1 MPSMPSLEDVA
12 AIMAADSEQS
22 LMDVI
27 RRSATAL
34 GFDHFMLGIEVAR
47 PLLKPVQ
54 HVSSGYPPGWRRTYA
69 ENEYARKDPT
79 VSHCKAQATPLLW
92 SETMYTAQSRD
103 LWEDARAHGIGFGM
117 SVPVHDFAGSKS
129 MFSLARDRPLDQDPQ
144 VIEHI
149 RACAQV
155 IASCAHFVM
164 NRLFVPAL
172 LSKVDPRLTAREQE
186 CLGWTAKGKT
196 AAEVGMILNISE
208 ATAVFHLNNVVRKL
222 NVANKTQA
230 VAMAVAMGLV
240 S

>member
-1 MPSMPSLEDVA
+1 MPTTPSLEDVA
-12 AIMAADSEQS
+12 AIMVADSEQS
-22 LMDVI
+22 LLDVV

-34 GFDHFMLGIEVAR
+34 GFDHFMLGIEVSR

-54 HVSSGYPPGWRRTYA
+54 HVSSGYPLAWRRIYA
-69 ENEYARKDPT
+69 ENGYAWKDPT
-79 VSHCKAQATPLLW
+79 VSHCKTQAAPLLW
-92 SETMYTAQSRD
+92 SETMYTAHSRD

-117 SVPVHDFAGSKS
+117 SIPVHDFTGSKS
-129 MFSLARDRPLDQDPQ
+129 MFSLARDQPLDQDTR
-144 VIEHI
+144 VIEHV

-164 NRLFVPAL
+164 NRLIVPTL
-172 LSKVDPRLTAREQE
+172 LSKVDPKLTARERE

-196 AAEVGMILNISE
+196 AAEVGMILKISE
-208 ATAVFHLNNVVRKL
+208 ATAVFHLNNIVRKL

-230 VAMAVAMGLV
+230 VAVAVAMGLV